1 MARTCLTCR
10 HANRAEIDRA
20 LLDGEPFRNI
30 AERVSLSP
38 TALFRHRTHIESTLV
53 EARASTEEADG
64 DNLARKLTELSER
77 ARRLA
82 DAAEKGGDLRTALAG
97 VRELARLLEIEGRVA
112 GQLRDQPVINIDVAT
127 VFKLDGLDRR
137 GADDLIEERLGGDVG
152 WDAFIA
158 GLLKRFP
165 WTSKEGPPEPPDWM
179 QRWYVAHYLWKGRQR
194 HDGDRR

>member
-38 TALFRHRTHIESTLV
+38 TALFRHRAHIESTLV
-53 EARASTEEADG
+53 EARARTEEADG

-77 ARRLA
+77 GRRLA

-97 VRELARLLEIEGRVA
+97 VREL
-112 GQLRDQPVINIDVAT
+112 
-127 VFKLDGLDRR
+127 
-137 GADDLIEERLGGDVG
+137 
-152 WDAFIA
+152 
-158 GLLKRFP
+158 
-165 WTSKEGPPEPPDWM
+165 
-179 QRWYVAHYLWKGRQR
+179 
-194 HDGDRR
+194 